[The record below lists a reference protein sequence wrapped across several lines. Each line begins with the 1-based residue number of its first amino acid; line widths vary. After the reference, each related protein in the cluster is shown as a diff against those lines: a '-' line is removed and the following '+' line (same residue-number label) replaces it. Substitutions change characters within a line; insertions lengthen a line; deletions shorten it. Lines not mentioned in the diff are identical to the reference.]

1 MIRIIYESII
11 FENMDHRI
19 LWMVKFVSFLFIFQ
33 VIFLNRKLKKKNPE
47 LKILVFYKI
56 LSALLKRSVENN
68 RRINQVI
75 STKLRNLEV
84 YFLNGIHFFKSH

>member
-19 LWMVKFVSFLFIFQ
+19 LWMVKLVSFLFIFQ

-56 LSALLKRSVENN
+56 LSALLKRSVLKTIE
-68 RRINQVI
+68 
-75 STKLRNLEV
+75 E
-84 YFLNGIHFFKSH
+84 

>member
-19 LWMVKFVSFLFIFQ
+19 LWMVKLVSFLFIFQ

-56 LSALLKRSVENN
+56 LSALLKKSVLKTIED
-68 RRINQVI
+68 
-75 STKLRNLEV
+75 
-84 YFLNGIHFFKSH
+84 

>member
-1 MIRIIYESII
+1 MIHIIYESII

-19 LWMVKFVSFLFIFQ
+19 LWMVKLVSFLFIFQ

-56 LSALLKRSVENN
+56 LSALLKRSVLKTIE
-68 RRINQVI
+68 
-75 STKLRNLEV
+75 E
-84 YFLNGIHFFKSH
+84 